1 MKWGEISSEELDEAV
16 MLENALFGE
25 GSTNHF
31 HYSPHLQINQDKSSS
46 PHSVPNLPSPSITAQ
61 QLLREQQVLTCLLQL
76 MFDGSIMYGLIGQI
90 LCAGC

>member
-31 HYSPHLQINQDKSSS
+31 HYSPHLQSNQESSS
-46 PHSVPNLPSPSITAQ
+46 PHSVPTLPSPSVAAQ
-61 QLLREQQVLTCLLQL
+61 QLLREQQVLTCLLQSL
-76 MFDGSIMYGLIGQI
+76 FDGSIMHGLIGLI